1 MIANYQAEGRP
12 ATLDAPGIYGLGQA
26 HKHLAEMQKV
36 CQLDCAPVF
45 MPVVDDYYKGMATS
59 IMLHNDLLMVG
70 LMAAAMTAPVQAQGT
85 MDRVERSMERGLK
98 RATAG
103 EPARMGK
110 AMTQSQARRAC
121 QSEMRGS
128 RESRSSTK

>member
-1 MIANYQAEGRP
+1 MIKILSSFA
-12 ATLDAPGIYGLGQA
+12 
-26 HKHLAEMQKV
+26 
-36 CQLDCAPVF
+36 
-45 MPVVDDYYKGMATS
+45 
-59 IMLHNDLLMVG
+59 MVG

-128 RESRSSTK
+128 RESRSSIRIKMRNCIIQKTQGN